1 MRCVSPG
8 PRDSMSGMYSAPRAN
23 MGHVTIY
30 MAAYISSHIY
40 STIHTPV
47 CYMIVLYSC
56 TSIYLYIYTYIRQYK
71 HGKAR
76 WLQASDGHPTPF

>member
-40 STIHTPV
+40 THTCMIYDSTV
-47 CYMIVLYSC
+47 
-56 TSIYLYIYTYIRQYK
+56 
-71 HGKAR
+71 
-76 WLQASDGHPTPF
+76 